1 MINYVRIKSS
11 TYLYENLMKIL
22 IFFRTCLV
30 TLICLVV
37 WDVFRIILQ
46 AIIIHWMRRDRNETL
61 VRYRQN
67 ITRSQNTNRSNNKII
82 MEKTS
87 TVYSSGASLGVGL
100 LGPWI
105 TKIAFNLFLK
115 NHSIFW
121 FRKSIM
127 IIISID
133 DQSLTCNEK

>member
-1 MINYVRIKSS
+1 
-11 TYLYENLMKIL
+11 MKIQWKYSFF
-22 IFFRTCLV
+22 FFRTCLV

-105 TKIAFNLFLK
+105 TKILAFNHFLK
-115 NHSIFW
+115 NHFIFW
-121 FRKSIM
+121 FRQKIHNDYNQYRRSEPNMQWKI
-127 IIISID
+127 
-133 DQSLTCNEK
+133 NNNFPP